1 MSESEQ
7 HRDLVLAVRDRLS
20 VVYANASIVIDIQ
33 STPGTELPP
42 KIAGFR
48 PDVFIRKDAQTAIA
62 EAKTGADL
70 DRAHTH
76 DQVNSFLAYLEA
88 SSNGLLVLSVTGRF
102 ADRAKTMLRF
112 IRLEARP
119 SRTRLA
125 VFDQC
130 DLWLLQPDGMTWRL
144 FPEAP
149 RE

>member
-7 HRDLVLAVRDRLS
+7 HRSLVLAVRDRLS
-20 VVYANASIVIDIQ
+20 VMYANASIAVDIQ
-33 STPGTELPP
+33 SAPGTELPP
-42 KIAGFR
+42 QIAGFR
-48 PDVFIRKDAQTAIA
+48 PDVFVRDDAKTAIA

-70 DRAHTH
+70 DRKHTH
-76 DQVNSFLAYLEA
+76 DQMNSFLAYLEA

-112 IRLEARP
+112 IRLEAKP

-130 DLWLLQPDGMTWRL
+130 DLWLLQPDGVTWRL
-144 FPEAP
+144 FPEAAG
-149 RE
+149 E